1 MNVQN
6 KDIVVVWWWV
16 IGLTVAQT
24 LRQKTG
30 EKVHI
35 IGQQFSTEVPTS
47 SVAWGMWWSP
57 TWSEVSPELARLYTD
72 SLLWFMEIAG
82 DAASGVEMVRGK
94 ELFREGSKWRPVWY
108 EYLDLFR
115 FMDSDEVKELHQ
127 SAQWWY
133 QWKIPMMH
141 TQRYLDYL
149 LRKNQEVWV
158 SLETTT
164 LDKNN
169 FDKIIN
175 QWRIIINA
183 AGFAAREF
191 ANDNDIYAVKGQHIV
206 FAQIPWDHTDYI
218 GYDEHPDGMTYI
230 LRRWGEVI
238 VGGAQEVWVEN
249 RIYDLDEKKLFGRAS
264 SIDPSLIQYSDQN
277 PKARLAWVRPAR
289 KWWPRIEQDLMR
301 PNLIHAYGHG
311 GSGFS
316 TSIGTAKRV
325 SEILQSLT
333 SR

>member
-30 EKVHI
+30 ERVHI
-35 IGQQFSTEVPTS
+35 IGQQFGTEVPTS
-47 SVAWGMWWSP
+47 SVAWGMWGSP

-82 DAASGVEMVRGK
+82 DARSSVEMIRGK
-94 ELFREGSKWRPVWY
+94 ELFREGPKWRPAWY

-149 LRKNQEVWV
+149 LQINQEVWV
-158 SLETTT
+158 TLEFAT
-164 LDKNN
+164 LDKND
-169 FDKIIN
+169 FDTIVS
-175 QWRIIINA
+175 QWRMIINA
-183 AGFAAREF
+183 TGFAAREF
-191 ANDNDIYAVKGQHIV
+191 ASDTNIYAVKGQHII
-206 FAQIPWDHTDYI
+206 FARIPWDHTDYI
-218 GYDEHPDGMTYI
+218 GYDEHPDGMAYI

-249 RIYDLDEKKLFGRAS
+249 RIYDLDEKKLFERAS
-264 SIDPSLIQYSDQN
+264 SIDPSLIQYRDQN